1 MNCLSITCKRLVVA
15 FPLIG
20 AVAALAAGPAFADP
34 PNHPLRLAQAHAG
47 LAHQPEIL
55 AGITSP
61 TAAQPTR
68 VPEIIGGITAPAGQT
83 AVSSQPGFD
92 WGNLAIG
99 LGSGLGLL
107 ILTAGTMVVV
117 RRRHREAAPS
127 ALLR

>member
-1 MNCLSITCKRLVVA
+1 MKLSFGSLRKLAGTLAAVGAVVA
-15 FPLIG
+15 LT
-20 AVAALAAGPAFADP
+20 AVPAFADP
-34 PNHPLRLAQAHAG
+34 PNHPLRLAQARAG
-47 LAHQPEIL
+47 LTHQPEIL
-55 AGITSP
+55 AGIKSP
-61 TAAQPTR
+61 TAAQPAH

-92 WGNLAIG
+92 LGNLAIG

-107 ILTAGTMVVV
+107 FLTGGTMVVV